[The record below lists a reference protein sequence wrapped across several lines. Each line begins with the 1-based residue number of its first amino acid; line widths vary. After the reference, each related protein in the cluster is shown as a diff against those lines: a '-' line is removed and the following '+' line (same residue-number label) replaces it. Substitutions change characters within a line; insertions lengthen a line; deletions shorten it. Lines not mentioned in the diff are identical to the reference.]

1 MSEINVVPYIDV
13 MLVLLVIF
21 MVTAPLLK
29 QGVEIELPEAQAEPL
44 ENASSRA
51 VIVSVDADGQYF
63 LRIGDGADRP
73 VAADV
78 LVERVTAHLQGKPDT
93 PVLVRGDGDVPY
105 RKVMGAL
112 VMLQGAGVDKV
123 GLMTEPPEEDG

>member
-44 ENASSRA
+44 ENASARA
-51 VIVSVDADGQYF
+51 VIVSVDAEGQYF

-73 VAADV
+73 VAPDV
-78 LVERVTAHLQGKPDT
+78 LVERVTSHLQAKPDT
-93 PVLVRGDGDVPY
+93 PVLVRGDGAVPY
-105 RKVMGAL
+105 RRVMGAL